1 MPWYPFFQKIDA
13 SDIFV
18 VMCNCQYE
26 KNNFQNR
33 FNLNDKWNTMSVNKG
48 LEPIVD
54 KKYLSPDKDWN
65 KIKVNL
71 KEYSSVLDQFD
82 DCISDSL
89 VETNVCLIRKI
100 CSMLGIQTEIVL
112 DNPTDL
118 RSTERLVDI
127 CKHYDATTYLSGP
140 SGKKYLDLNCFPSDI
155 NIVYQE
161 QQVKVPILEKLL

>member
-18 VMCNCQYE
+18 IMCNCQYE

-33 FNLNDKWNTMSVNKG
+33 FNLNNKWNTMSVNKG

-54 KKYLSPDKDWN
+54 KRYLSPDKDWN

-100 CSMLGIQTEIVL
+100 CFMLGIQTEIVL
-112 DNPTDL
+112 DYPTDL
-118 RSTERLVDI
+118 KRTERLYDI
-127 CKHYDATTYLSGP
+127 CKHYGATKYLSGP
-140 SGKKYLDLNCFPSDI
+140 SGKKYLDLEQFGDTI
-155 NIVYQE
+155 EVIYQSE
-161 QQVKVPILEKLL
+161 QNKKTILEVLS